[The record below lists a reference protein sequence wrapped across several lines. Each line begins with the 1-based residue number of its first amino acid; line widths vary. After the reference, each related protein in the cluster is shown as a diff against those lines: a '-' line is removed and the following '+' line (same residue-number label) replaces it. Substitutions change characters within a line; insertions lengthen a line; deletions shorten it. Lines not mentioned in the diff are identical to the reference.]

1 MYFKAVSKIEIGA
14 CGADGAMGGTLVDYR
29 QHLKSQTF
37 KLAGLKSNNKHRVYR
52 DGSDTPVVSKAGTP
66 DPLTAN
72 FELLYLSRPM
82 LEIFLGGTINGTS
95 GAYEHPSGRFNVERS
110 VKITGEAE
118 NGEQFELSIPRAA
131 MACGLVGGA
140 SQDNDE
146 IVSLSVDLECLTPID
161 GSGNELS
168 PFQVDDALEA

>member
-1 MYFKAVSKIEIGA
+1 MYFKSVAKIEIGD
-14 CGADGAMGGTLVDYR
+14 CGADGAMGSSLTDYR

-37 KLAGLKSNNKHRVYR
+37 KLGGLKSNTKHRVYR

-66 DPLTAN
+66 EPLTST

-82 LEIFLGGTINGTS
+82 LVTFLGGTIEAG
-95 GAYEHPSGRFNVERS
+95 GEYAQPSGRFNVERS
-110 VKITGEAE
+110 VKITGDIE

-131 MACGLVGGA
+131 MSCGLVGGA
-140 SQDNDE
+140 SEDNDD
-146 IVSLSVDLECLTPID
+146 IVSLSIDLEVLTPID

-168 PFQVDDALEA
+168 PFQVDDAQEA